1 MSNNQTKPPTALG
14 LAELYE
20 VHQQNVAN
28 GKRIFDLA
36 MQEKADASA
45 LAGIVYQ
52 ESLIQLIFYVIDHGK
67 AVTSAIRG
75 RAGNEQRKEKQTRRQ
90 AILNPWFEKNVNNV
104 KPQSRKWLFD
114 KFAREQRS
122 FVVNERTFYADLVG
136 WEASQGIVRRN

>member
-1 MSNNQTKPPTALG
+1 MKPPEILG
-14 LAELYE
+14 LAGLYE
-20 VHQQNVAN
+20 AHQKNVAN
-28 GKRIFDLA
+28 GKRIFDLV
-36 MQEKADASA
+36 MQEKADARA
-45 LAGIVYQ
+45 LAGIVDQ
-52 ESLIQLIFYVIDHGK
+52 ESLLQLIFYVIDHGK

-75 RAGNEQRKEKQTRRQ
+75 QAGNEQRKEKQTRRQ

-122 FVVNERTFYADLVG
+122 FVVNERTFCADLVG